1 MTGLST
7 FDKIDNYL
15 NDKKSNELSAIFLL
29 LFALIGFVAYSSI
42 YPITEKMLKQ
52 SIKTD
57 RNIEGKLR
65 QEVSYLNSVSRNGDE
80 KFYINKILSELK
92 RQKGALEDS
101 VFANSYVDNKLK
113 NLSYLLYNDENWA
126 KFLDSIT
133 FIAKEH
139 NVNIKSIKNQ
149 FNEPNFQKIEQVLN
163 INVDFSGDFNDV
175 MKFINILEES
185 ELVVDIH
192 KIKLE
197 SSSSINGT
205 FEILVWGMKY

>member
-1 MTGLST
+1 MNGLST

-192 KIKLE
+192 KFKLE
-197 SSSSINGT
+197 SSSTINGT